1 MHWKM
6 NGMGPLLLS
15 SLEHYIDDFIAKIN
29 PTLRHKLLASKTQ
42 SPLDSVK
49 PLINFV
55 ATEKLYKK
63 ITQKNCA
70 PVLTLDSLL
79 CTKTCAYRFIL
90 EFRQRK

>member
-1 MHWKM
+1 MAWALFCYLVYSTILKI
-6 NGMGPLLLS
+6 S
-15 SLEHYIDDFIAKIN
+15 SEKIN